1 MRKNKVQYISHG
13 ALIAALYVALTYV
26 SAASGL
32 ASGTIQLRLSEA
44 LTVLP
49 LFTPAAV
56 PGLTLG
62 CFLANLTTGCLPWDI
77 FGGTLATFLGALG
90 TYKLKNVPYAGA
102 VPPII
107 SNTLIVPFLLKFA
120 YQLDG
125 TLPYFMLTVGIGELI
140 SCGVLGTLLTS
151 VLRRNSK
158 RFVFNR

>member
-32 ASGTIQLRLSEA
+32 ASGAVQLRLSEA

-56 PGLTLG
+56 PGLTVG
-62 CFLANLTTGCLPWDI
+62 CFLANLTTGCSPWDI
-77 FGGTLATFLGALG
+77 VGGTLATFLGAIG

-102 VPPII
+102 VPPVV
-107 SNTLIVPFLLKFA
+107 SNTVIIPLLLRFA

-125 TLPYFMLTVGIGELI
+125 TLPYFILTVGIGELI
-140 SCGVLGTLLTS
+140 SCGVFGTLLTAA
-151 VLRRNSK
+151 LRKNSK
-158 RFVFNR
+158 RFSFNK